1 MKLEVLAGNGK
12 KIGLLTLPF
21 LTVGLILN
29 ILYPTYFQIG
39 GPSKALYDTAIALSD
54 KFYKEMNCDN
64 AFKEFSWASIFA
76 NKPTKQFDY
85 LLKLRIIN
93 EKKQQYETKNFY

>member
-64 AFKEFSWASIFA
+64 AFKELTVHQNMQINQQCNLIFYC
-76 NKPTKQFDY
+76 N
-85 LLKLRIIN
+85 
-93 EKKQQYETKNFY
+93 